1 MKKKIILILV
11 IAAVVVG
18 GIMMFSGNSSNEGSS
33 NNNTNT
39 NTNTNTETNNNTENN
54 NNTSNNDKE
63 NTKQESDY
71 VKNIDEGA
79 KKTYDE
85 IVSKMNSEVEY
96 FVSEYDMA
104 GNIAEF
110 EMFKMPEHVVSVGR
124 MIDGIDGYIFSISF
138 AYKDREYGAAI
149 DETGKYVY
157 EEAKSDEKYSKDMY
171 SDFFANPLASVI
183 ELKETKKDDKT
194 IITIHAILD
203 YEGTNQYLIYNMTVN
218 KEGLIDQEEMIVA
231 NDKFEI
237 EDGADSAIVKF
248 HSYNAKKGTD
258 FNHILKTIKEV
269 KGLSYDKGTDLIK
282 R

>member
-11 IAAVVVG
+11 IVAVVVG
-18 GIMMFSGNSSNEGSS
+18 GIIMFGGKSSNEGSS
-33 NNNTNT
+33 DNNTNT
-39 NTNTNTETNNNTENN
+39 NTNTQNNNDNNTNNNTNN
-54 NNTSNNDKE
+54 EDKG

-124 MIDGIDGYIFSISF
+124 MVDGIDGYIFSISF
-138 AYKDREYGAAI
+138 AYKDKEYGAAI
-149 DETGKYVY
+149 DETGNYVY
-157 EEAKSDEKYSKDMY
+157 EEANSDETYSKDMY
-171 SDFFANPLASVI
+171 SDFFENQLASVI
-183 ELKETKKDDKT
+183 EMKETKKDDKT

-218 KEGLIDQEEMIVA
+218 KDLLIEQEEMIVA

-237 EDGADSAIVKF
+237 EDGADSALVKF

-258 FNHILKTIKEV
+258 FNHILKTIKDVE
-269 KGLSYDKGTDLIK
+269 GLSYDKGTDLIK